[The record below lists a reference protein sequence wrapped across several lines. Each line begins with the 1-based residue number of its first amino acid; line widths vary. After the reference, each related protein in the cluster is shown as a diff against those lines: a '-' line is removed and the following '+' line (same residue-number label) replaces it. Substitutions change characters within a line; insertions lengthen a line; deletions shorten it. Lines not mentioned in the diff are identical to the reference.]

1 MDERLYWIWL
11 SLAVTP
17 GSSTFA
23 KLLEKF
29 NTPLEIY
36 SADDDKIANAVGSK
50 CKDYSALC
58 DKELSK
64 AEKILRFCLDKNVGL
79 LCYSDS
85 MYPTRLKKIK
95 NPPVLLYYRGT
106 LPDIDKE
113 FCVAVVG
120 TRRLSDYGRK
130 NAFKISLDLA
140 RAGALIVSG
149 MAVGVDGVAH
159 AGALA
164 VSRPTVAVIGSG
176 IDVLYPK
183 SHGKLARSIVSCG
196 CVITEFAPGTPPNG
210 YNFPIRNRIVS
221 GLSNITLVIEGAER
235 SGAIL
240 TARHAREQ
248 ERDVYALPGNV
259 GSRNSEASN
268 LLLKSGAKLC
278 TSADD
283 IVRDNE
289 LTSLGRLNPHELA
302 KPYSVDMNE
311 VLCAFGVSCVSIDDN
326 IFRPSRSKP
335 TRRDNTQGQGADILK
350 PTSEALSR
358 FDKEIIAL
366 YQRIPLDGDCMI
378 ENLVTENMSLR
389 DVMRGLLTLEMGGF
403 VVQLPGER
411 VKRKL

>member
-11 SLAVTP
+11 SLALTP
-17 GSSTFA
+17 GSPTFS
-23 KLLEKF
+23 KLLNKF
-29 NTPLEIY
+29 NSALEIY
-36 SADDDKIANAVGSK
+36 QADEDMLTRAVGSK
-50 CKDYSALC
+50 CKDYLALC
-58 DKELSK
+58 DKDLSK
-64 AEKILRFCLDKNVGL
+64 AERILNFCIQKNVGL

-85 MYPTRLKKIK
+85 MYPTRLKMIK

-140 RAGALIVSG
+140 RAGATIVSG

-164 VSRPTVAVIGSG
+164 VSSKTIAVIGSG

-183 SHGKLARSIVSCG
+183 AHGKLAKSIVACG
-196 CVITEFAPGTPPNG
+196 CVMTEFAPGTPPNG

-221 GLSNITLVIEGAER
+221 GLSNATVVVEGAER

-248 ERDVYALPGNV
+248 DRVVYALPGNV
-259 GSRNSEASN
+259 GSRNSEACN
-268 LLLKSGAKLC
+268 LLLKSGARVC

-302 KPYSVDMNE
+302 KPFSVDMNE
-311 VLCAFGVSCVSIDDN
+311 VLCAFGVSCVSVDDN
-326 IFRPSRSKP
+326 IFRPARSKP
-335 TRRDNTQGQGADILK
+335 SRQEGSPAETSNTPK
-350 PTSEALSR
+350 PTPDALSKL
-358 FDKEIIAL
+358 DKKIIAL
-366 YQRIPLDGDCMI
+366 YQSIPVDGECLV
-378 ENLVTENMSLR
+378 ESLVTDGMSLR

-403 VVQLPGER
+403 VIQLPGER

>member
-1 MDERLYWIWL
+1 MEERLYWIWL
-11 SLAVTP
+11 SLALTP
-17 GSSTFA
+17 GSPTFS
-23 KLLEKF
+23 KLLNKF
-29 NTPLEIY
+29 NSALEIY
-36 SADDDKIANAVGSK
+36 QADEDMLTKAVGSR
-50 CKDYSALC
+50 CKEYLALC
-58 DKELSK
+58 DKDLSK
-64 AEKILRFCLDKNVGL
+64 AERILKFCLDKNVGL

-85 MYPTRLKKIK
+85 MYPTRLKTIK

-106 LPDIDKE
+106 LPDIDRE

-164 VSRPTVAVIGSG
+164 VSRKTIAVIGSG

-183 SHGKLARSIVSCG
+183 AHGKLAKSIVACG
-196 CVITEFAPGTPPNG
+196 CVMTEFAPGTPPNG

-221 GLSNITLVIEGAER
+221 GLSNVTLVVEGAEK

-248 ERDVYALPGNV
+248 DRVVYALPGNV
-259 GSRNSEASN
+259 GSRNSEACN
-268 LLLKSGAKLC
+268 LLLKSGARVC
-278 TSADD
+278 TAADD
-283 IVRDNE
+283 IIRDNE

-302 KPYSVDMNE
+302 KPFSVDMNE

-326 IFRPSRSKP
+326 IFRPARGKPSRQESVPRQASDAPKP
-335 TRRDNTQGQGADILK
+335 TPD
-350 PTSEALSR
+350 ALSR
-358 FDKEIIAL
+358 FDKKIIAL
-366 YQRIPLDGDCMI
+366 YQSIPLDGECLV
-378 ENLVTENMSLR
+378 ESLVTDEMTLR
-389 DVMRGLLTLEMGGF
+389 DVMRGLLSLEMGGF
-403 VVQLPGER
+403 IEQLPGER